1 MNGCSSGFCAY
12 TFLMR
17 YGRDHEERELKIYSR
32 AKMNPHSTTLRSG
45 LKEQPTAK
53 SDAAPT
59 GRAME
64 RERLRHQEERKR
76 GRTAAGTHGVLRDQ
90 RTASVSRQTLTD
102 AAQTADRRL
111 ELRSRKPRGKG

>member
-1 MNGCSSGFCAY
+1 
-12 TFLMR
+12 MR
-17 YGRDHEERELKIYSR
+17 YGRDHEERELKIFSR
-32 AKMNPHSTTLRSG
+32 AQMNPHSTTLRSG
-45 LKEQPTAK
+45 LKQPPSAK

-59 GRAME
+59 KRAVE

-76 GRTAAGTHGVLRDQ
+76 GRTAAGTHGALHDQ
-90 RTASVSRQTLTD
+90 RTANVSRETLTD

>member
-1 MNGCSSGFCAY
+1 MNGCSPGFCAY

-17 YGRDHEERELKIYSR
+17 YGRDHEERELKIFSR
-32 AKMNPHSTTLRSG
+32 AQRNPHSTTLRSG
-45 LKEQPTAK
+45 LKQPPTAK

-59 GRAME
+59 GRAVE

-90 RTASVSRQTLTD
+90 RTGNVSRETLKD
-102 AAQTADRRL
+102 AAQTADWRL
-111 ELRSRKPRGKG
+111 ELRSRRPGHKG

>member
-1 MNGCSSGFCAY
+1 
-12 TFLMR
+12 MR
-17 YGRDHEERELKIYSR
+17 YGRDHEEREIKTYTR
-32 AKMNPHSTTLRSG
+32 ARINPRATTLQAG
-45 LKEQPTAK
+45 LKQPPSAK

-59 GRAME
+59 KRAVE

-76 GRTAAGTHGVLRDQ
+76 GRTAAGTHGALRDQ
-90 RTASVSRQTLTD
+90 RTANVSRQTLID